1 MTAVYELT
9 AVELASAIAEKKVSP
24 VEAVQSALDRIE
36 ELAEINA
43 FQTVCAEQALEK
55 ARDAE
60 KVVMSGAELPS
71 LFGVPLSVKDL
82 IDTQGVRTTMGSY
95 IYENNVPAQD
105 GVSVARAKTAGA
117 ILIGKT
123 TSPEFGHG
131 QYPVS
136 PIFGRTLNPIDPTVT
151 PGASSCGAAAATAA
165 GMGQLAL
172 GSDGGGSIRIPASCC
187 GIVGLKATLG
197 AIPHLQPPDLFSA
210 NSFVGPMTRS
220 VADAE
225 LLFDAIAGP
234 YSRDPYGQAVPPS
247 SPEFSGF
254 KGLRV
259 GWIPTGGTRISAET
273 AKATEAAIELMRAQG
288 AIIETIDI
296 DLKRLEDT
304 FNTMLRVSLA
314 ARVGRYVEEFGDR
327 LSSTLLDEIARG
339 KRYTAVDMAQ
349 VTYERTAAFRDI
361 QSILLRNDIIVSPV
375 TTAPALPTDVDLTGD
390 IEIDGHNEGTVRG
403 AWYPFTYPFNL
414 TGHPALTLPCGYSAK
429 GLPIGLQLVGRWYQD
444 RFVLKVAKALE
455 ADFELPSVLTRIAI
469 PSRSQL

>member
-1 MTAVYELT
+1 
-9 AVELASAIAEKKVSP
+9 
-24 VEAVQSALDRIE
+24 
-36 ELAEINA
+36 
-43 FQTVCAEQALEK
+43 
-55 ARDAE
+55 
-60 KVVMSGAELPS
+60 
-71 LFGVPLSVKDL
+71 
-82 IDTQGVRTTMGSY
+82 
-95 IYENNVPAQD
+95 
-105 GVSVARAKTAGA
+105 
-117 ILIGKT
+117 
-123 TSPEFGHG
+123 
-131 QYPVS
+131 
-136 PIFGRTLNPIDPTVT
+136 
-151 PGASSCGAAAATAA
+151 
-165 GMGQLAL
+165 
-172 GSDGGGSIRIPASCC
+172 
-187 GIVGLKATLG
+187 
-197 AIPHLQPPDLFSA
+197 
-210 NSFVGPMTRS
+210 
-220 VADAE
+220 
-225 LLFDAIAGP
+225 
-234 YSRDPYGQAVPPS
+234 
-247 SPEFSGF
+247 
-254 KGLRV
+254 
-259 GWIPTGGTRISAET
+259 
-273 AKATEAAIELMRAQG
+273 MRAQG